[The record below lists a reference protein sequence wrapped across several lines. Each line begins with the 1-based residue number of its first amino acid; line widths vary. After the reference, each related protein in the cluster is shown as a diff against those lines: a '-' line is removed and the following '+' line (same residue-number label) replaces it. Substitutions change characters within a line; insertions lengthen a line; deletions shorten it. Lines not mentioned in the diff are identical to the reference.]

1 VAVNGGRV
9 EFQLSVPATADNVP
23 LLRHAMAGFLEGQ
36 AVTGETA
43 ADVLLAVTEACTNV
57 VQHAYRSEP
66 AKVERHI
73 ELDAECMD
81 SILQCAVRELGRG
94 FAPRVDSPGLGL
106 GLPVIAAL
114 TQTVEIRP
122 LTPHGTEVVMTFAIV
137 PG

>member
-1 VAVNGGRV
+1 VNGGRV
-9 EFQLSVPATADNVP
+9 ELQLSVPATADNVP

-36 AVTGETA
+36 SVTGETA

-57 VQHAYRSEP
+57 VQHAYPSDP
-66 AKVERHI
+66 DSVDRHI
-73 ELDAECMD
+73 ELAAECMD
-81 SILQCAVRELGRG
+81 SILEVAVRDLGLG

-122 LTPHGTEVVMTFAIV
+122 LTPHGTEVVMTFAV
-137 PG
+137 DPG

>member
-1 VAVNGGRV
+1 M
-9 EFQLSVPATADNVP
+9 ELQLSVPATADNVP

-36 AVTGETA
+36 SVTGETA

-57 VQHAYRSEP
+57 VQHAYRSDP
-66 AKVERHI
+66 AAVDRHI
-73 ELDAECMD
+73 ELAAECMD
-81 SILQCAVRELGRG
+81 SSILEVAVRDLGRG

-122 LTPHGTEVVMTFAIV
+122 LTPHGTEVVMTFAID